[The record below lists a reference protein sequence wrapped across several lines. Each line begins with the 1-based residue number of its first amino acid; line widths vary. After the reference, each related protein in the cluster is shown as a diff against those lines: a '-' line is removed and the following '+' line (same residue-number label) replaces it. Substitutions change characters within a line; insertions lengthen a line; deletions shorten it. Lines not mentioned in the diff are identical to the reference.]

1 MTSNA
6 GLKTR
11 FAPSPTGPLHLG
23 SLVAALGS
31 YLAARSEGGQWHVR
45 IDDIDP
51 PREQPGA
58 ADSILRALE
67 ACALHW
73 DGPVVYQSQ
82 RHPDYQQAIEA
93 LRNSGMAYPCACTR
107 KEIAAVAKQGVAGAV
122 YPGFC
127 RDGIVAGRSERA
139 VRVRVADD
147 VIDFVDLALGRVEYN
162 LSTDFGDFVIRRS
175 DGLFAYHL
183 ACVVDDAKEGFSHII
198 RGRDLV
204 ACTPSQIYLQRLL
217 GLPTPYYRHLPLAT
231 DEQGKKLSKQTQAK
245 PIDLDNPAP
254 DMLRALQVLG
264 YDPPKQLVGAPAE
277 EIVSWAINC

>member
-1 MTSNA
+1 M
-6 GLKTR
+6 G
-11 FAPSPTGPLHLG
+11 G
-23 SLVAALGS
+23 
-31 YLAARSEGGQWHVR
+31 YLAARSEDGQWHVR

-51 PREQPGA
+51 PREQHGA

-67 ACALHW
+67 ACTLHW
-73 DGPVVYQSQ
+73 DGTVVYQSQ
-82 RHPDYQQAIEA
+82 RHPDYQQAIET
-93 LRNSGMAYPCACTR
+93 LRNSGVAYPCACTR
-107 KEIAAVAKQGVAGAV
+107 REIAAVAKQGVAGAV

-139 VRVRVADD
+139 IRVRVADV

-162 LSTDFGDFVIRRS
+162 ISTEVGDFVIRRS
-175 DGLFAYHL
+175 DGLVAYHL
-183 ACVVDDAKEGFSHII
+183 ACVVDDAKDGFSHII
-198 RGRDLV
+198 RGQDLL
-204 ACTPSQIYLQRLL
+204 ACTPAQIYLQRLL
-217 GLPTPYYRHLPLAT
+217 SLPTPQYRHLPLAT

-264 YDPPKQLVGAPAE
+264 YDPPKQLVGATAE